1 MKKINRK
8 VMYAIRM
15 YEFHSR
21 LLNKW
26 LGIIEN
32 YFKENDL
39 IETKVKNVDYVLEGQ
54 MSIFDEEVA
63 YEKRERN

>member
-1 MKKINRK
+1 MKKINKK

-21 LLNKW
+21 LLSKW

-32 YFKENDL
+32 YFKENNL
-39 IETKVKNVDYVLEGQ
+39 IVSKNKNIGYVIEGQ
-54 MSIFDEEVA
+54 MSMFGEGA
-63 YEKRERN
+63 YETRERD